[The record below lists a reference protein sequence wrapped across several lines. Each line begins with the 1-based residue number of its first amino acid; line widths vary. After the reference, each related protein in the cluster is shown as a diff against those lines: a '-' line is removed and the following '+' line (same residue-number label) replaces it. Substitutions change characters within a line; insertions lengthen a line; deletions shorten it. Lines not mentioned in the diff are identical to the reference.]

1 MATYDLTSSIP
12 KYYLLRAGDI
22 LKAGTILADSPGVKE
37 GGGYGYGVNANL
49 CLLNIPETATMLIRH
64 SCFISGAC
72 RGSEFRDV
80 LSATTIA
87 HCHDL
92 QSFLFFCFVI
102 LVELYNMILL
112 ILIVLTGTGIQN
124 WKLSILNP
132 ELLQSG
138 SEKNNLI

>member
-1 MATYDLTSSIP
+1 MLNEQLIFKP
-12 KYYLLRAGDI
+12 KG
-22 LKAGTILADSPGVKE
+22 
-37 GGGYGYGVNANL
+37 
-49 CLLNIPETATMLIRH
+49 
-64 SCFISGAC
+64 CF
-72 RGSEFRDV
+72 FV
-80 LSATTIA
+80 TTIA

>member
-1 MATYDLTSSIP
+1 MKTQGIDLVLFIGQSNMAGRGIVSAQWPQEAP
-12 KYYLLRAGDI
+12 KLIEGAAWEYRAITTPDRLMPLEEPFGVDEN
-22 LKAGTILADSPGVKE
+22 KADGI
-37 GGGYGYGVNANL
+37 N
-49 CLLNIPETATMLIRH
+49 
-64 SCFISGAC
+64 
-72 RGSEFRDV
+72 DV
-80 LSATTIA
+80 FFVTTIA